1 MERNAVSMLVAFIMT
16 CLVFIIIVSS
26 REISRLNIA
35 LKDSIAIADSVKME
49 LEIEQFDKGRY
60 ISIVEQVS
68 ELNCKEVKQIIDG
81 TE

>member
-1 MERNAVSMLVAFIMT
+1 MERNAVSLLVAFIMT

-26 REISRLNIA
+26 REISRLNAEVERTAIVS
-35 LKDSIAIADSVKME
+35 DSLRME

-60 ISIVEQVS
+60 INIVEQVS
-68 ELNCKEVKQIIDG
+68 EVNCKEVKQIING